1 VPRRQSAG
9 PTIRAIAAEAGVS
22 IATVSRVMN
31 GQTHVAEETRQLVHR
46 ALARLGAPPPPP
58 SRASRGAVY
67 VRCPYVLTDYFG
79 TIVSA
84 VAETLDLHGR
94 RLILGAG
101 DTASRMNALAAL
113 PDDPEIAGAILI
125 LPPESGEQLRALQAR
140 KFPFVVVDP
149 RTSAGDIASV
159 SAAHFS
165 GARNV
170 TTHLVELGH
179 RRIGLI
185 GGPQEWLASDARI
198 AGHVSALATAGILS
212 SPELL
217 VRNIEPVTDWGY
229 DSALRLLDLPA
240 PPTAIVAFNDK
251 SAVGALR
258 AAHERGLRVPEDLS
272 ITGFDDVYLSLS
284 TLPMLTT
291 VRQPLEEMGRMAVTL
306 LMRLL
311 EGHTTE
317 SLHVELATHLIVRG
331 STGPAPQRPP
341 AV

>member
-1 VPRRQSAG
+1 MSRRRSTG
-9 PTIRAIAAEAGVS
+9 VTIRAIAAEAGVS
-22 IATVSRVMN
+22 IATVSRVLN
-31 GQTHVAEETRQLVHR
+31 GHVYVADETRRIVQR
-46 ALARLGAPPPPP
+46 AVERLGAKPSAP
-58 SRASRGAVY
+58 SRSVQGAVY

-79 TIVSA
+79 TIVSS

-94 RLILGAG
+94 RLILSAG
-101 DTASRMNALAAL
+101 DAALRVDALPGL
-113 PDDPEIAGAILI
+113 PDDPEIAGAVLI

-140 KFPFVVVDP
+140 NFPFVVVDP
-149 RTSAGDIASV
+149 RVSSEDIASV
-159 SAAHFS
+159 SASHFA
-165 GARNV
+165 GARSL
-170 TTHLVELGH
+170 TAHLIELGH
-179 RRIGLI
+179 RRIGVI
-185 GGPQEWLASDARI
+185 GGPQEWLASDSRI
-198 AGHVSALATAGILS
+198 VGHAAALATAGLLP

-217 VRNIEPVTDWGY
+217 VRNVEPVTDWGY
-229 DSALRLLDLPA
+229 DSALRLLDLPD

-311 EGHTTE
+311 DGHTIE
-317 SLHVELATHLIVRG
+317 SLHVELATHLIVRD
-331 STGPAPQRPP
+331 STGPAPNRT
-341 AV
+341 